1 MGCLLSCLGE
11 GASGDEPV
19 GTTHER
25 KEERV
30 VRDSHAWPDQLTPAE
45 LLALAKD
52 VLATDCEWHSRH
64 VTARNLA
71 ALCLVESS
79 GRPKACRY
87 EAHLG
92 ESSTGLTQTLL
103 STGARAQRSLWL
115 TRACVSSEA
124 TASNTRALHCAVRWM
139 TTDLGYSKYGVG
151 EAITDKTLE
160 DPRISLYFGCAYLTW
175 LSNYA
180 GKARSDEF
188 TYRGFNGGPNG
199 INLDS
204 TVHYWQKQLKARKEI
219 DAAAKGGSVPVPT
232 PTSAPAK
239 AARGGGGQRTH
250 TVQAGDTFWG
260 LSKRYG
266 VTVEAL
272 QAANKEVQPGQI
284 AVGQILALP
293 I

>member
-1 MGCLLSCLGE
+1 M
-11 GASGDEPV
+11 
-19 GTTHER
+19 
-25 KEERV
+25 
-30 VRDSHAWPDQLTPAE
+30 
-45 LLALAKD
+45 
-52 VLATDCEWHSRH
+52 
-64 VTARNLA
+64 
-71 ALCLVESS
+71 
-79 GRPKACRY
+79 
-87 EAHLG
+87 
-92 ESSTGLTQTLL
+92 
-103 STGARAQRSLWL
+103 
-115 TRACVSSEA
+115 
-124 TASNTRALHCAVRWM
+124 
-139 TTDLGYSKYGVG
+139 G
-151 EAITDKTLE
+151 EAITDKTLK